1 MNKLLLLVMSMAASA
16 SFAASA
22 PNNDSVAY
30 KHATQQAEAAY
41 KTAKAACDGQSGT
54 AKDVCVETAK
64 VARASSE
71 AQAAMQYRNDKKSMQ
86 KAQTEVADANY
97 NLGKARCAAMTGSD
111 KSSCLDTAKANHVA
125 AVNDAKEGR
134 RMADT
139 RQTGIDCSTM
149 TGGDKL
155 ACESRSKSAQARD
168 SMADTMITTKV
179 KTELLAEPSLKSL
192 DVNVETTNGTVMLSG
207 FVPSQAEVD
216 KAVDV
221 ARNVKGVNKVQSSLR
236 IK

>member
-1 MNKLLLLVMSMAASA
+1 MNKLLLLVMSMATSA

-30 KHATQQAEAAY
+30 KHATQQAEVAY
-41 KTAKAACDGQSGT
+41 KAAKSACDGQSGN

-64 VARASSE
+64 LARASSE
-71 AQAAMQYRNDKKSMQ
+71 AQATMQYRNDKKSVQ

-97 NLGKARCAAMTGSD
+97 NLAKARCAPMSGAD
-111 KSSCLDTAKANHVA
+111 KSSCLDMAKASHIA
-125 AVNDAKEGR
+125 SVNDAKEGR

-139 RQTGIDCSTM
+139 RQTGIDCSAM
-149 TGGDKL
+149 TGGDKV
-155 ACESRSKSAQARD
+155 ACETRSKSAQARD